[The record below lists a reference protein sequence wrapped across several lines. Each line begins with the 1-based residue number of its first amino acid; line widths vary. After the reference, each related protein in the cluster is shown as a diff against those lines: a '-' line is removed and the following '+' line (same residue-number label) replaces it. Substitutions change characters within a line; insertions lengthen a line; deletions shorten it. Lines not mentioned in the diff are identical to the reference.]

1 MVRMNNFF
9 QKIFYRAISEM
20 PRYRDVAIMSFFTV
34 FITLQPYWIGEINFF
49 ELGIYLPGIDVVLNG
64 KIPYRDFFYLRGP
77 LELYIPAFLMR
88 FFGEHILVL
97 NTYFYVGT
105 VATLIIFIFIAKE
118 IYKTKFVFY
127 LMIPVFIG
135 RTFPRVVYHI
145 WGGMRYALG
154 ALAILFLIYFLR
166 KRKLSLIFLAGII
179 SSLAFLTSAEIGA
192 CSVFT
197 VFVALSFLF
206 YFKFETAS
214 FLKRSILFYL
224 LGLATILLPYGI
236 YLFSTQSF
244 VPFIDSVYSVA
255 TNMTKIFPDYF
266 YEPHPRNFIE
276 ALLGMNPLSD
286 YFKHLT
292 PAYCYLFFI
301 FYMGIRS
308 KRMPFQKTDFPIVI
322 IFIYGFM
329 MYILAFRKIGAAQFE
344 MALQPEKLLLFF
356 MLESIA
362 LFFIERKEK
371 AKNLFTQKFSLA
383 KRKKVLIQAWV
394 INFLMLAF
402 FMSSVCYAI
411 KRYNDRFFMFQYVRN
426 KILQK
431 DVKRL
436 LPLSNEQSKTL
447 TIKRVRGMI
456 APAAQVENLEQVAKF
471 ISDKTAEN
479 EVIFMFPEYGAY
491 SFILDRPFVGRFPM
505 VTFSWMN
512 DRWPDEL
519 MENLR
524 TQKPRYAILPR
535 TLDPTFEKAYFKVRQ
550 NKERFDEVMAY
561 INKNYII
568 DEVCISSYIY
578 KRKENN

>member
-1 MVRMNNFF
+1 VIIKTFF
-9 QKIFYRAISEM
+9 QKIFYRAISEA
-20 PRYRDVAIMSFFTV
+20 PRYWDVSIMSFFTV

-197 VFVALSFLF
+197 VFVALSLLF
-206 YFKFETAS
+206 YFKFETVS

-255 TNMTKIFPDYF
+255 TNMTKVFPDYF

-322 IFIYGFM
+322 IFIYGLM

-344 MALQPEKLLLFF
+344 MALQPEKIILFF
-356 MLESIA
+356 MLEQVA
-362 LFFIERKEK
+362 LFLIVWKK
-371 AKNLFTQKFSLA
+371 KVKNLFAQKFSLA

-456 APAAQVENLEQVAKF
+456 APAAQVENLEQLAKF

-512 DRWPDEL
+512 DQWPDEL

-524 TQKPRYAILPR
+524 AQKPRYAILPR

-550 NKERFDEVMAY
+550 NKERFDEMMAY
-561 INKNYII
+561 INKNYTI